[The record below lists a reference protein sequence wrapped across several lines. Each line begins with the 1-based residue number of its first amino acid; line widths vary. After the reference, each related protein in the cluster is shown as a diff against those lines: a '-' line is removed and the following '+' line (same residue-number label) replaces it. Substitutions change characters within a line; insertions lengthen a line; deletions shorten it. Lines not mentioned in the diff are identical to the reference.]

1 MSTPTLAVEEAA
13 KQEPRAADRA
23 DPKSSAHGRPT
34 MARCLLAEALGAF
47 ALTLVAA
54 GTVMAGALSHGE
66 VDHIAKS
73 VAPGLIVMALIYA
86 YGDVSGAHF
95 NPIVTLAFALRGDF
109 KWLRVPAYWIAQF
122 VGAIA
127 AALLLRSTLGSVAH
141 LGASESTLSAGRTV
155 TLEVVLT
162 AFLVTVILNTA
173 SRHSLIGT
181 DAAIAVGATIA
192 LCGLFAATLSGAS
205 MNPARSFG
213 PALIDGR
220 LGDVWPYFVG
230 PLIGAVVAV
239 GLSFALHPHHDREE
253 SDAAEGEA
261 GA

>member
-1 MSTPTLAVEEAA
+1 M
-13 KQEPRAADRA
+13 
-23 DPKSSAHGRPT
+23 
-34 MARCLLAEALGAF
+34 LGAF

-66 VDHIAKS
+66 VDHVAKS

-86 YGDVSGAHF
+86 LGDVSGAHF
-95 NPIVTLAFALRGDF
+95 NPVVTLAFTL
-109 KWLRVPAYWIAQF
+109 
-122 VGAIA
+122 A
-127 AALLLRSTLGSVAH
+127 ATSNGYGFPCIGSPNSSARSRPHSCSA
-141 LGASESTLSAGRTV
+141 ACWDRSRISEQRETTLSDAGTI
-155 TLEVVLT
+155 TLEAVLT

-181 DAAIAVGATIA
+181 DAALAVGATIG

-213 PALIDGR
+213 PALVDGN

-239 GLSFALHPHHDREE
+239 GLSFALHPRHDQEE